1 MEKAVAYIRVS
12 KKEEDIENQ
21 KIEIKRYCN
30 YKNLDLIAFFVDED
44 ISGAI
49 ECMNRSGF
57 KSMIDFLKNNT
68 EIRNVIFSDL
78 TRLGRNMLDNL
89 KTIRFFLDNN
99 YTIHFVK
106 QEFLNSLNDTNL
118 RNLLFAIF
126 SWFAEYER
134 QMIIERTKI
143 GLEKAR
149 SMGKR
154 IGRPLKLNEEKLKEF
169 KKLLETKVS
178 KMSIAKIF
186 NISYPTVY
194 NYIKRLNKK

>member
-1 MEKAVAYIRVS
+1 MERAVAYIRVS

-21 KIEIKRYCN
+21 KLEIKRYCN

-89 KTIRFFLDNN
+89 KTIRFF
-99 YTIHFVK
+99 
-106 QEFLNSLNDTNL
+106 
-118 RNLLFAIF
+118 
-126 SWFAEYER
+126 
-134 QMIIERTKI
+134 
-143 GLEKAR
+143 
-149 SMGKR
+149 
-154 IGRPLKLNEEKLKEF
+154 
-169 KKLLETKVS
+169 
-178 KMSIAKIF
+178 
-186 NISYPTVY
+186 
-194 NYIKRLNKK
+194 